1 MEKKICIV
9 NNDNK
14 FEAVY
19 YDDHNCPLNM
29 VLIMPDGKTW
39 ENEYLLIN
47 TDVYISWQDYFNY
60 KGYMVLKATYKN
72 KVIFEKQKIS
82 NIQIVIDTLNRFNNI
97 SLNELEK
104 LLTKTQEKEK
114 SDLEL
119 SIEKLKKE
127 KNILQ
132 KQINICKEIQN
143 KKNEIIKLLNEFDFE
158 V

>member
-1 MEKKICIV
+1 MGKKICIV

-97 SLNELEK
+97 SL
-104 LLTKTQEKEK
+104 TQ
-114 SDLEL
+114 
-119 SIEKLKKE
+119 IP
-127 KNILQ
+127 Q
-132 KQINICKEIQN
+132 
-143 KKNEIIKLLNEFDFE
+143 
-158 V
+158 

>member
-39 ENEYLLIN
+39 KNEYLLIN

-72 KVIFEKQKIS
+72 KVIFEKHKIS

-104 LLTKTQEKEK
+104 LLNKTQEKEK

-119 SIEKLKKE
+119 SIEKLKTE

>member
-1 MEKKICIV
+1 MVKKICIV

-29 VLIMPDGKTW
+29 ILIMPDGKTW

-104 LLTKTQEKEK
+104 LLNKTQEKEK

-119 SIEKLKKE
+119 SIEKLKSE

-132 KQINICKEIQN
+132 KQINICKEIHN

>member
-119 SIEKLKKE
+119 SIEKLKLE

-132 KQINICKEIQN
+132 KQINICKEIHN

>member
-143 KKNEIIKLLNEFDFE
+143 KKNEIIKLLNEFDYE

>member
-1 MEKKICIV
+1 MGKKICIV

-104 LLTKTQEKEK
+104 LNQFAKFASKF
-114 SDLEL
+114 DY
-119 SIEKLKKE
+119 
-127 KNILQ
+127 
-132 KQINICKEIQN
+132 EIKFFN
-143 KKNEIIKLLNEFDFE
+143 PN

>member
-1 MEKKICIV
+1 MGKKICIV

>member
-1 MEKKICIV
+1 MGKKICIV

-29 VLIMPDGKTW
+29 ILIMPDGKTW

-132 KQINICKEIQN
+132 KQINICKEIHN

>member
-132 KQINICKEIQN
+132 KQINICKEIHN

>member
-47 TDVYISWQDYFNY
+47 TDVYISWHDYFNY

>member
-1 MEKKICIV
+1 MGKKICIV

-97 SLNELEK
+97 SLNELEQFENIDIGFTNDIK
-104 LLTKTQEKEK
+104 TFFDYFKNDYLLERKSNLAFQEEI
-114 SDLEL
+114 SLNLTDGVL
-119 SIEKLKKE
+119 
-127 KNILQ
+127 
-132 KQINICKEIQN
+132 KQIDKI
-143 KKNEIIKLLNEFDFE
+143 LST
-158 V
+158 

>member
-1 MEKKICIV
+1 MGKKICIV

-72 KVIFEKQKIS
+72 KEIFEKHKIS

>member
-29 VLIMPDGKTW
+29 ILIMPDGKTW

-72 KVIFEKQKIS
+72 KVIFERQKIS

-119 SIEKLKKE
+119 SIEKLKSE

>member
-1 MEKKICIV
+1 MGKKICIV

-29 VLIMPDGKTW
+29 VLILPDGKTW

>member
-1 MEKKICIV
+1 MGKKICIV

-29 VLIMPDGKTW
+29 ILIMPDGKTW

>member
-119 SIEKLKKE
+119 SIEKLKSE

-143 KKNEIIKLLNEFDFE
+143 KKNEIIKLLNEFDYE

>member
-1 MEKKICIV
+1 MGKKICIV

-29 VLIMPDGKTW
+29 ILIMPDGKTW

-119 SIEKLKKE
+119 SIEKLKSE

>member
-1 MEKKICIV
+1 MGKKICIV

-29 VLIMPDGKTW
+29 ILIMPDGKTW

-119 SIEKLKKE
+119 SIEKLKLE

>member
-1 MEKKICIV
+1 MGKKICIV

-119 SIEKLKKE
+119 SIEKLKSE

>member
-114 SDLEL
+114 NDLEL
-119 SIEKLKKE
+119 SIEKLKSE

-132 KQINICKEIQN
+132 KQLNICKEIHN

>member
-104 LLTKTQEKEK
+104 LLIKTQEKEK

-119 SIEKLKKE
+119 SIEKLKSE

-143 KKNEIIKLLNEFDFE
+143 KKNEIIKLLNEFDYE

>member
-1 MEKKICIV
+1 MGKKICIV

-104 LLTKTQEKEK
+104 LLIKTQEKEK

-119 SIEKLKKE
+119 SIEKLKSE